1 MEFFK
6 KQTNIDFLGLQRW
19 AAALSLI
26 LILISVVSLLTKGL
40 HWGLD
45 FTGGSQLQI
54 SFKHSVEL
62 PKIRQT
68 LEQLGYKDCLLYTSD
83 AADE

>member
-6 KQTNIDFLGLQRW
+6 RQTHINFLGLQRW
-19 AAALSLI
+19 AIALSLF
-26 LILISVVSLLTKGL
+26 LLLISVVSLMMNGL

-54 SFKHSVEL
+54 SFNHYPNEL
-62 PKIRQT
+62 
-68 LEQLGYKDCLLYTSD
+68 
-83 AADE
+83 